1 MNLFRGEVE
10 VEIGGQKRLLKFGI
24 NTLAVFTEKSGKGLE
39 EMAFGITDLRGLIW
53 AALYTGARKQGT
65 ELEVDE
71 WTVGE
76 WLDEIDEEQFNLIMR
91 TITESMPEPDG
102 KKKRARSSGKT
113 S

>member
-24 NTLAVFTEKSGKGLE
+24 NTLAIFSEKSGKGLE
-39 EMAFGITDLRGLIW
+39 ELSFGVADLRGLIW

-65 ELEVDE
+65 EFEADE

-76 WLDEIDEEQFNLIMR
+76 WLDDIDEDQFNLIMR
-91 TITESMPEPDG
+91 TITQSMPEPDG
-102 KKKRARSSGKT
+102 KKKTARSRGKT